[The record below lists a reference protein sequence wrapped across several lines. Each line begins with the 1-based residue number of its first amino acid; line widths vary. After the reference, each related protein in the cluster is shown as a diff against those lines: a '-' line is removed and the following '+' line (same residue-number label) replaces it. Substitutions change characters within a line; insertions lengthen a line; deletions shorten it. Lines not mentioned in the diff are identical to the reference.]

1 MKKKILLGLLA
12 VIMCFTLVGC
22 GNDESPNK
30 NNENNN
36 QTEQNENGNDITNN
50 DNNNSNDM
58 NDSNKSNNNTENGWN
73 NSKYTEYTN
82 GLEEPN
88 VKYAIKGVIMD
99 QLTLNLEVTET
110 ELESYKQS
118 LIDKGFELYRD
129 DDSSWGMS
137 NDTHN
142 IQMNGYY
149 DGIAYIY
156 IALK

>member
-1 MKKKILLGLLA
+1 VKKKILLSLLA
-12 VIMCFTLVGC
+12 IVVCITLVGC
-22 GNDESPNK
+22 GNDESLNK

-36 QTEQNENGNDITNN
+36 QKEQNENGNDITTN
-50 DNNNSNDM
+50 DNNNTSDK
-58 NDSNKSNNNTENGWN
+58 NDSNESNNNTENVWN
-73 NSKYTEYTN
+73 DSKYTEYTN

-129 DDSSWGMS
+129 GDSSWGMS

-149 DGIAYIY
+149 NGIAYIY